1 MTEEER
7 LKAYDEMKA
16 WIENEYETLTEKLA
30 ALKAAEKT
38 RTVTYRE
45 SLGRKCYY
53 MEFWKFTRN
62 SACKSAA

>member
-1 MTEEER
+1 MWYDKNKNAEGNVTEEER

-38 RTVTYRE
+38 L
-45 SLGRKCYY
+45 SLIHI
-53 MEFWKFTRN
+53 
-62 SACKSAA
+62 

>member
-16 WIENEYETLTEKLA
+16 WIEIEYETLTEKLA

-53 MEFWKFTRN
+53 KGILEIYEKFGL
-62 SACKSAA
+62 